1 MVFLVMKSDP
11 VRGPATWDGHPKV
24 LPRKWHVAREGNE
37 VSESARKFW
46 DVRVGVA
53 TYTRSNTMS
62 KKRPTDNRRLVCA
75 LPKYAPLRR
84 DNDIDDH
91 DDDDDDDD
99 DDDVTLWS
107 DAFRR
112 PRGCPNVAWSQYHD
126 RTEGAGESAFS
137 TAKKTLDALQVPSSL
152 NRAMFST
159 WGQQWVFLDGFA
171 ITRDEPEVAWTSP
184 IYGVVIG
191 GPMALR
197 YVCHLAG
204 IPQPKRK
211 LAGETMIPT
220 VAEMERILAWQLEHR
235 RPVMEQL
242 LASARKVSEGP
253 GAQWLYNECSR
264 RASELLPGQNDV
276 LSHDLVVGDGGGPID
291 LTDIFTRFEDR
302 LPIAELWV
310 SLDDDDVAHI
320 DSRSCKQ
327 ITGTLRCKYTTVG
340 AIGNQLCIRC
350 ALPLIC
356 LVNGADEIRSRA
368 TKTVSPG
375 RLLYDR
381 WHNVSSET
389 IRCSDNILR
398 WSLRHWMG
406 DASLEGL
413 HGAVTSE
420 AGISAAILVPDE
432 VAEVVADYISIAEEY
447 TASRLSLED
456 KET

>member
-1 MVFLVMKSDP
+1 
-11 VRGPATWDGHPKV
+11 
-24 LPRKWHVAREGNE
+24 
-37 VSESARKFW
+37 
-46 DVRVGVA
+46 
-53 TYTRSNTMS
+53 
-62 KKRPTDNRRLVCA
+62 
-75 LPKYAPLRR
+75 
-84 DNDIDDH
+84 
-91 DDDDDDDD
+91 
-99 DDDVTLWS
+99 
-107 DAFRR
+107 
-112 PRGCPNVAWSQYHD
+112 
-126 RTEGAGESAFS
+126 
-137 TAKKTLDALQVPSSL
+137 
-152 NRAMFST
+152 MFST

-211 LAGETMIPT
+211 LAGETTIPT

-242 LASARKVSEGP
+242 LASARQVSEGP

-264 RASELLPGQNDV
+264 RASELLPGPNDV
-276 LSHDLVVGDGGGPID
+276 LLHDLVVGDGGGPID
-291 LTDIFTRFEDR
+291 LTDLFNRFEDR
-302 LPIAELWV
+302 LPMAELWV
-310 SLDDDDVAHI
+310 ALDDDDVAHI
-320 DSRSCKQ
+320 AMHACDQ
-327 ITGTLRCKYTTVG
+327 VTGTRRYKDTTVG

-356 LVNGADEIRSRA
+356 LVNGADEIRSRP
-368 TKTVSPG
+368 TKTESPG

-381 WHNVSSET
+381 RHIVRSET

-420 AGISAAILVPDE
+420 AGISATILVPDE

-447 TASRLSLED
+447 AASSLSLED
-456 KET
+456 KAT

>member
-1 MVFLVMKSDP
+1 
-11 VRGPATWDGHPKV
+11 
-24 LPRKWHVAREGNE
+24 
-37 VSESARKFW
+37 
-46 DVRVGVA
+46 
-53 TYTRSNTMS
+53 MS
-62 KKRPTDNRRLVCA
+62 KKQPTDNRRLVCA
-75 LPKYAPLRR
+75 HPKFAPVRS
-84 DNDIDDH
+84 DDDIDVH
-91 DDDDDDDD
+91 DDDDDD

-112 PRGCPNVAWSQYHD
+112 PRGCPNVAWSQDHD
-126 RTEGAGESAFS
+126 RTEGAGEWAFS

-152 NRAMFST
+152 NRALFST

-211 LAGETMIPT
+211 LAGETTIPT

-242 LASARKVSEGP
+242 LASAKQVSEGP

-264 RASELLPGQNDV
+264 RASELLPGPNDV
-276 LSHDLVVGDGGGPID
+276 LSHDLVVDDGGGPID
-291 LTDIFTRFEDR
+291 LTDLFTRFEDR
-302 LPIAELWV
+302 LPMAQLWV
-310 SLDDDDVAHI
+310 TLDDDDVAHI
-320 DSRSCKQ
+320 ASASCDQ
-327 ITGTLRCKYTTVG
+327 VTGTRRYSATTVG

-350 ALPLIC
+350 SLPLIC
-356 LVNGADEIRSRA
+356 LVNGADEIRSLA
-368 TKTVSPG
+368 TKTGSPG

-381 WHNVSSET
+381 RHIVRSET

-420 AGISAAILVPDE
+420 AGISATILVPDE
-432 VAEVVADYISIAEEY
+432 VAEVVADYISIAEDY
-447 TASRLSLED
+447 AASSLSLEG